1 MPNRYEREIEEI
13 LRNLD
18 NAESRTTRGPRSA
31 QRNRRKAGG
40 SGNRPRGFPT
50 IHFGLAEWFLLIAV
64 VTALIAGGYAYAQTT
79 PDHLGSNLVTGV
91 LAIISAICLL
101 LVLITPLLSR
111 SPRSSRYAPMKVTP
125 ISRNP
130 LSNLATRWH
139 LFVLKLRYRRR
150 RDH

>member
-18 NAESRTTRGPRSA
+18 NSESKTTKGPRFG
-31 QRNRRKAGG
+31 QRSRRSPRDYNR
-40 SGNRPRGFPT
+40 RPRGFPSL
-50 IHFGLAEWFLLIAV
+50 HLRPVDWFLVIAV
-64 VTALIAGGYAYAQTT
+64 VAALVGGGYAYASSSTH
-79 PDHLGSNLVTGV
+79 DGNLVTGI
-91 LAIISAICLL
+91 LAIIGAICLL

-111 SPRSSRYAPMKVTP
+111 PRRSNRYGEMKVTP
-125 ISRNP
+125 LSRNP

-139 LFVLKLRYRRR
+139 LFMLKMRYRRR